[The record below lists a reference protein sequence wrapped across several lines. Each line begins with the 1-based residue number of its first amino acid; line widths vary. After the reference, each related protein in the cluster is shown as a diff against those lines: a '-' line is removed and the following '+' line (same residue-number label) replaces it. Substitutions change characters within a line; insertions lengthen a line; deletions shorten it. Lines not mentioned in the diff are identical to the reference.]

1 MESTRRAPQEVRGV
15 ACCHDTVVISLLF
28 SDLVT
33 MVKAIANRLQVRNMD
48 VIVVIPAG

>member
-1 MESTRRAPQEVRGV
+1 MRGV
-15 ACCHDTVVISLLF
+15 ACCHDTVGMSLLS

-48 VIVVIPAG
+48 TIVVIPAG